1 MDTCDWNLCF
11 ICQSDS
17 VQPVTDP
24 ASSIKL
30 CGHPQK
36 LEACYRELLS
46 NIIELN
52 ELGDLLSYVVLD
64 DIIGDGGD
72 GADSTAEL
80 MKSNHVV
87 WHKKLLKCR

>member
-1 MDTCDWNLCF
+1 MDTRDWNLCF
-11 ICQSDS
+11 ICQSYS

-30 CGHPQK
+30 RGHPQK

-52 ELGDLLSYVVLD
+52 ELGDLPSYVVLD
-64 DIIGDGGD
+64 DIIGGGGD
-72 GADSTAEL
+72 GADSTVEFI
-80 MKSNHVV
+80 KTNHVV
-87 WHKKLLKCR
+87 WHKNC